1 MTRRQ
6 EPWWWTS
13 YFCVSSGVFQE
24 NSAVFLQYSW
34 IQCMEGE
41 PAKPQILENKI
52 LQRFVT
58 NPCVVVKRTS
68 KQHIMHMA
76 IVIVIVSILFC
87 CNLYHLFFS
96 FVAIAHLGLGTSTS
110 QEAKEYFSDMQ
121 RHRIPFKYSG
131 PQDDEAITLVRC
143 YPSVWIIPW
152 PIYIWSGLFKHP
164 VGHN

>member
-1 MTRRQ
+1 
-6 EPWWWTS
+6 
-13 YFCVSSGVFQE
+13 
-24 NSAVFLQYSW
+24 
-34 IQCMEGE
+34 MEGE

-68 KQHIMHMA
+68 KQHIMH
-76 IVIVIVSILFC
+76 IVIVSILFC

-131 PQDDEAITLVRC
+131 PEDDEAITLVRC
-143 YPSVWIIPW
+143 
-152 PIYIWSGLFKHP
+152 
-164 VGHN
+164 

>member
-1 MTRRQ
+1 MTMRQ

-24 NSAVFLQYSW
+24 KSAVFLQYSW

-87 CNLYHLFFS
+87 CNLYHLFFFFCGYCPS
-96 FVAIAHLGLGTSTS
+96 RFGNQHIAGSQGVLLWYAETSYPIQVLRTWRRWSYHPCKMLAICVDHSLANLYL
-110 QEAKEYFSDMQ
+110 
-121 RHRIPFKYSG
+121 IW
-131 PQDDEAITLVRC
+131 TL
-143 YPSVWIIPW
+143 
-152 PIYIWSGLFKHP
+152 
-164 VGHN
+164 